1 MSLVSVGTGA
11 KCINNVESVEN
22 WGENMK
28 PNQTIP
34 TSYTEIRNRP
44 IYIILLSSLVPH
56 VTQHILKGC
65 FLTS

>member
-34 TSYTEIRNRP
+34 NQTKPYQPVIQRLETGQ
-44 IYIILLSSLVPH
+44 YI
-56 VTQHILKGC
+56 
-65 FLTS
+65 

>member
-28 PNQTIP
+28 PNQT
-34 TSYTEIRNRP
+34 RP
-44 IYIILLSSLVPH
+44 YQPVIQRLESGQYIQLYLV
-56 VTQHILKGC
+56 L
-65 FLTS
+65 